1 MALGSLLG
9 WGSYIVA
16 LGSLL
21 GWGVVYSGSR
31 ELARVGGCI

>member
-9 WGSYIVA
+9 WGIVYS
-16 LGSLL
+16 GSRELARV
-21 GWGVVYSGSR
+21 GIVYSGSR